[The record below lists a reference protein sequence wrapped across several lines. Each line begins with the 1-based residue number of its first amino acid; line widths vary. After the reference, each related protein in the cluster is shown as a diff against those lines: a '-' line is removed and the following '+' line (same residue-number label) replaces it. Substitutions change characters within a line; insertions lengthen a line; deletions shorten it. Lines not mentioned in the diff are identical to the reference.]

1 MKTIFAI
8 FFILFTFSIPSF
20 SAFGRGGSSG
30 TLKKIIRILET
41 MQKTQTGMNLETI
54 TIKLKEMEQ
63 IENQIRQ
70 LQNDAVQLAN
80 EARNLKSIG
89 EDIKS
94 KNINKILDSIIKLQ
108 NYRTEAELT
117 LVENQAKLD
126 NISKYF
132 SLNQN
137 EFKQGGE
144 WTQAQAKKV
153 EERVE
158 KMRDDVKKITAKLNQ
173 KTETGYSL
181 RKEDLERLLYLT
193 RDIQNADGIVA
204 VTQALGHLVG
214 LNTMVLMDIKELLKD
229 QNTLIANTYQAE
241 QTEEDT
247 QKERA
252 KEEREENEK
261 IHEDFKKMSE
271 KSAKSSVKIE
281 FKKIR

>member
-1 MKTIFAI
+1 MKIILGIFL
-8 FFILFTFSIPSF
+8 ILFTFSVPSF
-20 SAFGRGGSSG
+20 SVFGRGGSSG

-80 EARNLKSIG
+80 EARNLKSIE
-89 EDIKS
+89 EDIKNR
-94 KNINKILDSIIKLQ
+94 NIDKILDSIIKLQ
-108 NYRTEAELT
+108 NYRTEANQT
-117 LVENQAKLD
+117 LVENQARLD

-132 SLNQN
+132 SLNQK

-144 WTQAQAKKV
+144 WTQIQAKRV
-153 EERVE
+153 QERIE

-181 RKEDLERLLYLT
+181 RIEDLQKLLYLT
-193 RDIQNADGIVA
+193 QEIQSADGIVA
-204 VTQALGHLVG
+204 VTQALGHLIG
-214 LNTMVLMDIKELLKD
+214 LNTMVLIDIKELLKD
-229 QNTLIANTYQAE
+229 QNKLIANTQQSE
-241 QTEEDT
+241 QTEEDSK
-247 QKERA
+247 KERA
-252 KEEREENEK
+252 REEKEENEK

-271 KSAKSSVKIE
+271 KNSKSNIKIE
-281 FKKIR
+281 FKKIK